1 MFIKLMN
8 ALNKLEKNKLEKNK
22 LKKNK
27 LKKNKLKKN
36 KLKKDEYCHINQI
49 CDSIF
54 TNYLSW
60 IFIYISVIILS
71 PNNILKGIINYII
84 LQISYYVAH
93 YGCHNKSKIYNKIYN
108 ILEMYNNSI
117 LKMYNKKICD
127 ILIHFHKMS
136 CLLHLYHHKHYDFF
150 IFFQVIVEFTYLPI
164 IWIINYFTI
173 TYFKF
178 EFFDIWLNLFG
189 IILYSSIHNINYGI
203 FHVNDVHSLHHENQA
218 TNYGPDLWDVIFK
231 TKNKKNKSIEN
242 TNHYLPNIIIIL
254 CILLFL
260 KNNVSEK
267 IINNVLFYVSIFIYI
282 SYVLGTIYLYLFN
295 FDLVKISEKYN
306 W

>member
-8 ALNKLEKNKLEKNK
+8 ALNKSENIKSENIKSENTKSEKNK
-22 LKKNK
+22 LKN
-27 LKKNKLKKN
+27 NKLKKN

-60 IFIYISVIILS
+60 IFIYISIIILS

-84 LQISYYVAH
+84 LQITYYVAH
-93 YGCHNKSKIYNKIYN
+93 YGCHNKSKI
-108 ILEMYNNSI
+108 
-117 LKMYNKKICD
+117 CD
-127 ILIHFHKMS
+127 FLINFHEMS

-150 IFFQVIVEFTYLPI
+150 IFFQVIVEFMYLPI
-164 IWIINYFTI
+164 ICIINYFTM

-189 IILYSSIHNINYGI
+189 IILYSSIHNINYGM

-260 KNNVSEK
+260 KNNVSDK
-267 IINNVLFYVSIFIYI
+267 IINNVLFYVNIFIYI

>member
-1 MFIKLMN
+1 MN
-8 ALNKLEKNKLEKNK
+8 ALNKSENNKSEN
-22 LKKNK
+22 NK

-93 YGCHNKSKIYNKIYN
+93 YGCHNKSNIYN
-108 ILEMYNNSI
+108 I

-127 ILIHFHKMS
+127 FLIIFHEMS

-150 IFFQVIVEFTYLPI
+150 IFFQVIVEFMYLPI
-164 IWIINYFTI
+164 ICIINYFTM

-189 IILYSSIHNINYGI
+189 IILYSSIHNINYGM
-203 FHVNDVHSLHHENQA
+203 FHVNDVHSLHHENQS

-267 IINNVLFYVSIFIYI
+267 IINNVVFYVNIVIYI

>member
-1 MFIKLMN
+1 MN
-8 ALNKLEKNKLEKNK
+8 ALNKSENTK

-27 LKKNKLKKN
+27 SENTKLKKNKVKKN
-36 KLKKDEYCHINQI
+36 KLKKDEYFYINQI

-84 LQISYYVAH
+84 LQITYYVAH
-93 YGCHNKSKIYNKIYN
+93 YGCHNKSKIYNN
-108 ILEMYNNSI
+108 

-127 ILIHFHKMS
+127 FLINFHEMS

-164 IWIINYFTI
+164 ICIINYFTM

-267 IINNVLFYVSIFIYI
+267 IINNVLFYVNIFIYI

>member
-8 ALNKLEKNKLEKNK
+8 ALNKSKNTKV
-22 LKKNK
+22 KKNK
-27 LKKNKLKKN
+27 VKKNKV
-36 KLKKDEYCHINQI
+36 KKDEYCYINQI

-93 YGCHNKSKIYNKIYN
+93 YGCHNKSNIYN
-108 ILEMYNNSI
+108 I

-127 ILIHFHKMS
+127 FLIHFHEMS

-150 IFFQVIVEFTYLPI
+150 IFFQVIVEFMYLPI
-164 IWIINYFTI
+164 ICIINYFTM

-189 IILYSSIHNINYGI
+189 IILYSSIHNINYGM

-267 IINNVLFYVSIFIYI
+267 IINNVLFYVNIFIYI

>member
-1 MFIKLMN
+1 MN
-8 ALNKLEKNKLEKNK
+8 ALNKSENNKSENNKLKNNK

-36 KLKKDEYCHINQI
+36 EYCHINQI

-93 YGCHNKSKIYNKIYN
+93 YGCHNKSNIYN
-108 ILEMYNNSI
+108 I

-127 ILIHFHKMS
+127 FLIIFHEMS

-150 IFFQVIVEFTYLPI
+150 IFFQVIVEFMYLPI
-164 IWIINYFTI
+164 ICIINYFTM

-189 IILYSSIHNINYGI
+189 IILYSSIHNINYGM

-267 IINNVLFYVSIFIYI
+267 IINNVVFYVNIVIYI